1 VVVIFFAYKVLIVH
15 TLLFN
20 EFSAGVSP
28 LLIYK
33 KMLILVVDLIKQA
46 RMASK
51 KDY

>member
-33 KMLILVVDLIKQA
+33 KNANSGCGFNQA
-46 RMASK
+46 GP
-51 KDY
+51 YG